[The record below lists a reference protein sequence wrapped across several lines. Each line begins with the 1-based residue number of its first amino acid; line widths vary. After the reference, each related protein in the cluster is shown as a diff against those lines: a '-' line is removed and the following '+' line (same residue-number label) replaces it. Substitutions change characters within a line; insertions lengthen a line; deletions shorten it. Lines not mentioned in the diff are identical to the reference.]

1 MDAISR
7 CRNTVQKKGLWWN
20 WKKEC
25 VARQRYVYI
34 IIKYAANRDAMQN
47 TLDTNQEIVCLLI
60 ELFHE
65 QRLLQ
70 VVPLYCFAPCFFSF
84 AQQYSFHTLFI
95 LLWNCIIFSTKLHE
109 AVVLFLAL
117 DSHCRCKKK
126 KKKSLHTSFILC
138 CLLSFLFSSIELCQ
152 MSPVEEQTKHP
163 GQHCGLLC
171 CRGHD
176 SPAADRP
183 NLALGRG
190 LIWFI
195 DERLLDSGCLSFCC
209 TFHPIANVAR
219 C

>member
-126 KKKSLHTSFILC
+126 KKKFTYFFYTVLPSQL
-138 CLLSFLFSSIELCQ
+138 
-152 MSPVEEQTKHP
+152 PVFFYWAVSNVT
-163 GQHCGLLC
+163 
-171 CRGHD
+171 
-176 SPAADRP
+176 
-183 NLALGRG
+183 GRG
-190 LIWFI
+190 ANKAPRPALRLIVLPGPWFT
-195 DERLLDSGCLSFCC
+195 RGWQ
-209 TFHPIANVAR
+209 T
-219 C
+219 